1 MATPKIQVGRALAV
15 IPSDYAQIPFPAPSA
30 SGVNSSVVASELV
43 DATATF
49 ITDNVIIG
57 DIVYNTVDGSAAT
70 VTKVISETVLQLNDD
85 IFTATGKSYVVYTGT
100 SNQGCVLYIGTAGA
114 LDVVTAGGDT
124 VTFAAV
130 LAGQFLPV
138 QVLQVKASSSAS
150 NIVAL
155 W

>member
-30 SGVNSSVVASELV
+30 SGVNTS
-43 DATATF
+43 ATGSILTDGAATF
-49 ITDNVIIG
+49 ITDNVATG

-70 VTKVISETVLQLNDD
+70 VVKVVSQTELELNDV
-85 IFTATGKSYVVYTGT
+85 IFLTPGKSYVVYAGGN
-100 SNQGCVLYIGTAGA
+100 NQGCVLYIGTAGA

-138 QVLQVKASSSAS
+138 QVVQVKASSSAS

>member
-15 IPSDYAQIPFPAPSA
+15 IPSNYAEIPFPAPAA
-30 SGVNSSVVASELV
+30 SGVNSSAVANQLV
-43 DATATF
+43 DSAATF
-49 ITDNVIIG
+49 VTDGVQAG
-57 DIVYNTVDGSAAT
+57 CVVYNTVDLTAAT
-70 VTKVISETVLQLNDD
+70 VIKVISETVVELNDD
-85 IFTATGKSYVVYTGT
+85 IFLATGKAYTVYQKG
-100 SNQGCVLYIGTAGA
+100 NNNGCVLYVGTAGA

-138 QVLQVKASSSAS
+138 QVIQVLDSSSAS